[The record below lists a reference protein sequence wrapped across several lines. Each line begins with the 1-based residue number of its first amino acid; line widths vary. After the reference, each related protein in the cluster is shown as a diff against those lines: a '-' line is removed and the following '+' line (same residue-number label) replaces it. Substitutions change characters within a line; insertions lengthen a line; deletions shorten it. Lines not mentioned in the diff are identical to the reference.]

1 MFAICI
7 FFGEVFVQLFCS
19 YFFLFFFCSFFLL
32 VIYFLI
38 ELESSLYI
46 LHPSLWLEIRFENIF
61 FSLWLVL
68 NFGFVVL
75 GFTFRFIVH
84 FELAFPCGVRIHVF
98 FLAYGY
104 PVVQSVF
111 VEKTILSPLSCPCTF
126 CLKSVAPRVWV
137 CFVLFSSIGLFI
149 LTSVPH
155 WTGYPNTVSLK
166 SGSLV
171 KAVLAILD
179 LLYFHMEI

>member
-1 MFAICI
+1 MSWYYIGVLICI
-7 FFGEVFVQLFCS
+7 SVMANSIGYIFMCLPFVSSLVKYLFNS
-19 YFFLFFFCSFFLL
+19 FAHIFFFSFFAHFFFNW

-38 ELESSLYI
+38 ELENSLYI
-46 LHPSLWLEIRFENIF
+46 LDPSLWLEIRSENIF
-61 FSLWLVL
+61 SSLWLVL

-126 CLKSVAPRVWV
+126 V
-137 CFVLFSSIGLFI
+137 
-149 LTSVPH
+149 
-155 WTGYPNTVSLK
+155 
-166 SGSLV
+166 
-171 KAVLAILD
+171 
-179 LLYFHMEI
+179 